1 VLDPSVTISVC
12 EAPMAGRTSV
22 APSRSEPD
30 NVVLVP
36 SFGMITVN
44 DVISLPKSVLG
55 ASGAMPEI
63 EVLVKGVTTVV
74 GTRVG
79 SAETSLEGIAVT
91 SVVGIMVVTVSD
103 PDTEVVVMLV
113 VIVVTTNPLQ

>member
-1 VLDPSVTISVC
+1 
-12 EAPMAGRTSV
+12 MAGRTSV
-22 APSRSEPD
+22 APSRSDPD

-36 SFGMITVN
+36 SVGIITVRS
-44 DVISLPKSVLG
+44 VMSLPESVLG
-55 ASGAMPEI
+55 ALGAMPEI